1 MVEWVLFEGRE
12 IWVAIIQGGK
22 GRADAFEEIY
32 RSKHFL
38 VQTIETLEKGV
49 KYIQS

>member
-1 MVEWVLFEGRE
+1 MVESVLFEGRE

-22 GRADAFEEIY
+22 RRADAFEEIY

-38 VQTIETLEKGV
+38 VQS
-49 KYIQS
+49 QQ